1 MTGVGV
7 VRGQTTILRDV
18 AWSVASDERWVVLGP
33 NGSGKTTLLRIAGL
47 YLHPS
52 DGEVEVLGHRLG
64 TVDVRG
70 LRRRP
75 GRGCDLTRGA
85 AASGAD

>member
-33 NGSGKTTLLRIAGL
+33 NGSGKTNAPSHRWP
-47 YLHPS
+47 LHPPLP
-52 DGEVEVLGHRLG
+52 GEV
-64 TVDVRG
+64 
-70 LRRRP
+70 
-75 GRGCDLTRGA
+75 
-85 AASGAD
+85 

>member
-52 DGEVEVLGHRLG
+52 PARSRSSA
-64 TVDVRG
+64 TVWARST
-70 LRRRP
+70 
-75 GRGCDLTRGA
+75 CAACGA
-85 AASGAD
+85 ARARV